1 MGSCNV
7 TSGAGRQ
14 GRGPRGGRGGP
25 VRAGSRGLQQ
35 PSRALDYI
43 WSKLGASRARGRAS
57 GFGASAAAA
66 RRAGREPASEP
77 RPRTAPSAPGT
88 PGAAFRPPVP
98 GPASASLLRGAGGPG
113 GSRRARLGNKWA
125 RMPYEI
131 SKCRGPVTPA
141 VGAHAAGP
149 PRSSAGRGR
158 PGGVSGRGG
167 WGRAR
172 AGEPPAALGT
182 PGGDPRPGGGCP
194 KVGTAGWAR
203 GSPRVPEG
211 PGRERGPGSR
221 AGPCAPSK
229 WRPPLPVE
237 ATGDRLRPVQGPS
250 LVRSLPPVL
259 SPAGGRGGSCH

>member
-113 GSRRARLGNKWA
+113 GSRRARRGNKWA

-182 PGGDPRPGGGCP
+182 PGGDPRPGGGGAP
-194 KVGTAGWAR
+194 KLVL
-203 GSPRVPEG
+203 
-211 PGRERGPGSR
+211 R
-221 AGPCAPSK
+221 AGLVGAP
-229 WRPPLPVE
+229 
-237 ATGDRLRPVQGPS
+237 AS
-250 LVRSLPPVL
+250 LKGLVGSADQEVARA
-259 SPAGGRGGSCH
+259 PALLQSGGRPSRWRQQVTG